1 MLNYLSRRLPDF
13 PWDTLADVTALARS
27 HPGGMVDLSVGTPV
41 DDTPAFIRAALEGA
55 SNAPGY
61 PTVWGSDALH
71 EAVIGYLRRR
81 WGAPELNRR
90 HITTAIGTK
99 EVVGWLPTLLG
110 LGPSDLVVFPSLAYP
125 TYEVGAIMVGAK
137 TQRADAPEQVTGKPA
152 LIWINSP
159 ANPHGAVLGID
170 EMRAWVAFARETG
183 AILASDECYGEFG
196 WDAEPVSV
204 LDTRVNDGDLTGLLN
219 VFSASKRSN
228 LAGYRAGFLAGDPVL
243 VQELVALRKHLGMMV
258 SAPVQAALAVALGDQ
273 THVDAQRAL
282 YQRRRAVMAEAL
294 TGVGFRVEA
303 SQGGLYLWAT
313 RDEHGRQSVAWLAE
327 RGILTAPGDFYGPAG
342 ANFIRVAMT
351 ETDERID
358 AGAARLAQK

>member
-13 PWDTLADVTALARS
+13 PWDTLADVTVLARS

-81 WGAPELNRR
+81 WGSPELNHR

-110 LGPSDLVVFPSLAYP
+110 LGPGDLVVFPSLAYP

-137 TQRADAPEQVTGKPA
+137 TLRADTPAEVTGKPA

-159 ANPHGAVLGID
+159 ANPHGAVLGVD

-204 LDTRVNDGDLTGLLN
+204 LDTRVNDGDLTGLLD

-258 SAPVQAALAVALGDQ
+258 SAPVQAALAAALGDQ
-273 THVDAQRAL
+273 RHVDAQRAI
-282 YQRRRAVMAEAL
+282 YQRRRSVMAAAL

-327 RGILTAPGDFYGPAG
+327 RGILTAPGDFYGPTG
-342 ANFIRVAMT
+342 TSFIRVAMT

-358 AGAARLAQK
+358 AGAARLA